1 MKLSPLRPNTV
12 LLRFLEEE
20 RGKSNSN
27 DDDIEDKEK
36 DLDED
41 KDGGFEPP
49 EKREENPILIRQ
61 LSKLFR

>member
-1 MKLSPLRPNTV
+1 M

-20 RGKSNSN
+20 RGETNSN
-27 DDDIEDKEK
+27 DDIDKEK

>member
-12 LLRFLEEE
+12 LLRFLEEK
-20 RGKSNSN
+20 RGGKSNYN
-27 DDDIEDKEK
+27 DDTEDKEK

>member
-1 MKLSPLRPNTV
+1 MKLSPLRLNTV
-12 LLRFLEEE
+12 LLRFLEDH

-27 DDDIEDKEK
+27 DDIDKEK

-49 EKREENPILIRQ
+49 EKREENPILIQQ
-61 LSKLFR
+61 LFKLFR

>member
-20 RGKSNSN
+20 RGETNSN
-27 DDDIEDKEK
+27 DDIDKEK

-49 EKREENPILIRQ
+49 EKRKENPILIRQ

>member
-1 MKLSPLRPNTV
+1 MR
-12 LLRFLEEE
+12 R
-20 RGKSNSN
+20 RGGKSNSN
-27 DDDIEDKEK
+27 DDNEDKEK

>member
-1 MKLSPLRPNTV
+1 M
-12 LLRFLEEE
+12 LLRFLEEK
-20 RGKSNSN
+20 RGGKSNYN
-27 DDDIEDKEK
+27 DDTEDKEK

>member
-12 LLRFLEEE
+12 LLRFLEDH
-20 RGKSNSN
+20 RGN
-27 DDDIEDKEK
+27 DDIDKEK

>member
-1 MKLSPLRPNTV
+1 MKLLPLRPNTV

-20 RGKSNSN
+20 RGETNSN
-27 DDDIEDKEK
+27 DDIDKEK

>member
-20 RGKSNSN
+20 RGETNSN
-27 DDDIEDKEK
+27 DDIDKEK